1 MNNNSRAPLPPP
13 YPELQKL
20 WCSSPVHPHQ
30 ASPIIGHVSANCS
43 WSFRQ
48 DGSVHTSVE
57 ATKDTNVSRFF
68 ARHFTELQAAALFDQ
83 NNFEKHRDPGQV
95 GDFEAWKYSR
105 NYWRRQEDI
114 KNLSL
119 GPRAF
124 LLSQQSG
131 GSPDQV
137 VLNQNAATVQPD
149 GGVVY
154 IGPRP
159 ETRDKQQAA
168 TIYRGEAVRPNT
180 VQATREDAERTAAGT
195 FQDRSGGRGHGRHL
209 GGAGDP
215 YGRDHARAVGLSR
228 RRNSIH
234 TWEQQRN
241 LDLAR
246 LKEREEAAKRKET
259 EEDHLAF
266 PRLPPSIPAV
276 KMPGGSPLIN
286 LLENVGSPSPPAAR
300 VYRSPRPDG
309 SGDNDDRPKYGAAR
323 TSGYD
328 SDRELMSDE
337 SSSEGRPSNGE
348 QDGETL
354 KVD

>member
-149 GGVVY
+149 GANLCSDFL
-154 IGPRP
+154 PL
-159 ETRDKQQAA
+159 AA
-168 TIYRGEAVRPNT
+168 TLLSEKLTGGGYVSHFVGKGHLGYETMDHLPVNRGFKSHVGYLEGSQSYYWGCGSAGGEH
-180 VQATREDAERTAAGT
+180 ATAFLKNKRQRLSAGL
-195 FQDRSGGRGHGRHL
+195 RCPEHGRL
-209 GGAGDP
+209 
-215 YGRDHARAVGLSR
+215 RM
-228 RRNSIH
+228 
-234 TWEQQRN
+234 T
-241 LDLAR
+241 
-246 LKEREEAAKRKET
+246 
-259 EEDHLAF
+259 
-266 PRLPPSIPAV
+266 
-276 KMPGGSPLIN
+276 
-286 LLENVGSPSPPAAR
+286 
-300 VYRSPRPDG
+300 
-309 SGDNDDRPKYGAAR
+309 
-323 TSGYD
+323 
-328 SDRELMSDE
+328 
-337 SSSEGRPSNGE
+337 
-348 QDGETL
+348 
-354 KVD
+354 